1 MAHFEYKD
9 EKIFQSSDAID
20 YEDAYMTLKGQLRT
34 ANLFD
39 INNSEDIRTVIV
51 DAETEYDQLL
61 MSGWDRYDA
70 RQRIADQVD
79 AVLSKWQETNVRHTQ
94 KENSEG

>member
-1 MAHFEYKD
+1 MALTRARE
-9 EKIFQSSDAID
+9 
-20 YEDAYMTLKGQLRT
+20 QL
-34 ANLFD
+34 
-39 INNSEDIRTVIV
+39 VM
-51 DAETEYDQLL
+51 ETEYDELL

-79 AVLSKWQETNVRHTQ
+79 SVLSKWQETNVRHAQ

>member
-1 MAHFEYKD
+1 MASCPLRDRKKPNVKWTKFEHAMAHFEYKD

-51 DAETEYDQLL
+51 DPALKIYR
-61 MSGWDRYDA
+61 SIG
-70 RQRIADQVD
+70 II
-79 AVLSKWQETNVRHTQ
+79 
-94 KENSEG
+94 